1 LKEERKRE
9 RNNKLMPI
17 LPVTDKGFDD
27 DDFIRVIIVNN
38 NLEEGI
44 ECFNHWLSTQDEGY
58 NNSNDEDSKINIQLI
73 LKVFEKEKNKLLLYD
88 NILKLDI
95 EVIFIDGVPFC
106 TLCGIDDCAH
116 TGFTICAKQNLD
128 G

>member
-1 LKEERKRE
+1 
-9 RNNKLMPI
+9 MPI
-17 LPVTDKGFDD
+17 LPVTDKGLD
-27 DDFIRVIIVNN
+27 DDFIRVIIINN

-95 EVIFIDGVPFC
+95 KVIFIDGVPFC

-116 TGFTICAKQNLD
+116 TGFSICAKQNLD

>member
-1 LKEERKRE
+1 
-9 RNNKLMPI
+9 MPI
-17 LPVTDKGFDD
+17 LPVTDKGLD
-27 DDFIRVIIVNN
+27 DDFIQVIINN
-38 NLEEGI
+38 NLEDGI
-44 ECFNHWLSTQDEGY
+44 ECFNHWLFTHDEGY

-73 LKVFEKEKNKLLLYD
+73 LKVFEKEKNQLLLYD

-95 EVIFIDGVPFC
+95 KVIFIDGVPFC

-116 TGFTICAKQNLD
+116 TGFAICAKQNLD